1 MSGSSMSGV
10 PRFYSYRHHVSPA
23 APELHK
29 SFIRKFLGRN
39 EVQNCPIFFFEFV
52 ILEFLIHLTWF
63 CLWFAHS
70 TICLYFCSV
79 CLSSLNLCFNFFG
92 QTTRAISV
100 LSRGDTV
107 HNIDPSQCSW
117 THLQN
122 SHKTWTRH
130 LSASQY
136 VLDLDTV
143 SDNDHSDQLYMSS
156 IPTIFAKRDGS
167 AV

>member
-1 MSGSSMSGV
+1 MSGV

-39 EVQNCPIFFFEFV
+39 GVQNCPIFFVEFV
-52 ILEFLIHLTWF
+52 ILDFFLW
-63 CLWFAHS
+63 HS
-70 TICLYFCSV
+70 FDLILFVVCSFYYLFV
-79 CLSSLNLCFNFFG
+79 FLLSSFELCEFVFQFLWPNHG
-92 QTTRAISV
+92 AISV

-107 HNIDPSQCSW
+107 HNIDLSQYSW

-143 SDNDHSDQLYMSS
+143 SDTDHSDQLYMSS

-167 AV
+167 TV